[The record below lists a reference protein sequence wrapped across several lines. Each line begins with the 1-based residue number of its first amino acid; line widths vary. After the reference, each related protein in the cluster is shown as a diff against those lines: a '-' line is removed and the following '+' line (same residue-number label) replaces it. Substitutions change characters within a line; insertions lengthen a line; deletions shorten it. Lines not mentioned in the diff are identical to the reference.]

1 MGTSLKRTAIFYAA
15 ALAVASP
22 AMAQHAANNAAPQAA
37 DGQKAAVDANGRIR
51 AITPEEA
58 AALVEALGPSLSQ
71 SGDGLTPVR
80 LANGILQLDLQGR
93 FEAATLATIG
103 PDGTVAAEC
112 VTTVDEAK
120 AFLGIETSAPVAVAP
135 VLEER

>member
-1 MGTSLKRTAIFYAA
+1 MGTSLSRTAIFYAA

-22 AMAQHAANNAAPQAA
+22 AMAQHAANNAAPQA
-37 DGQKAAVDANGRIR
+37 DGQKVATDGNGRVR

-58 AALVEALGPSLSQ
+58 AALVEAVAPALSQ
-71 SGDGLTPVR
+71 SDAGLTPVR
-80 LANGILQLDLQGR
+80 LANGTLVLDLEGR
-93 FEAATLATIG
+93 FEAATLAKIG
-103 PDGTVAAEC
+103 PDGAVEAEC

-120 AFLGIETSAPVAVAP
+120 AFLLRDTPAATPAAP

>member
-1 MGTSLKRTAIFYAA
+1 MALSLKRTAIFYAA

-22 AMAQHAANNAAPQAA
+22 ALAQQAANNAAPQA
-37 DGQKAAVDANGRIR
+37 DGQKVATDANGRIR

-58 AALVEALGPSLSQ
+58 QALIEAVAPSISQ

-80 LANGILQLDLQGR
+80 LPNGMLQLDLQGR

-112 VTTVDEAK
+112 VTSVDEAK
-120 AFLGIETSAPVAVAP
+120 AFLGLAEPTPAVATP